1 MVARRIQH
9 PRHFEAVGPEAALVG
24 QPQVGEFEGG
34 AAGTGAGDAGHQPF
48 EALQQRGDVRFRA
61 ALVLHIDNHPFH
73 QQYFYFKTIRQL
85 QQTIHKNQTMN
96 SGPDITEKI
105 NDSTDTYLM
114 RLYFTMLFLN
124 ISVNAIRNVERLLYG
139 IRHLIPEDRHGLFT
153 DAVSAEF
160 LKLAQ
165 KKNLSKQDIQ
175 SIFDDTVIRFCICEY
190 VEILTSCL
198 EKAYRSY
205 VLYLEM
211 HKKSEKNQTRK
222 LESVFHKSTLPR
234 KVEILDSIGFFEKDS
249 ELKNYL
255 QNIYDILVADE
266 EFRVGEPTQAEGVD
280 IGSMTDA
287 AGAAQ
292 PAGTLQVR

>member
-1 MVARRIQH
+1 
-9 PRHFEAVGPEAALVG
+9 
-24 QPQVGEFEGG
+24 
-34 AAGTGAGDAGHQPF
+34 
-48 EALQQRGDVRFRA
+48 
-61 ALVLHIDNHPFH
+61 
-73 QQYFYFKTIRQL
+73 
-85 QQTIHKNQTMN
+85 MN